1 MLDAIRSFFSSRI
14 DTDDRDAAGE
24 PGDAAENAPGDP
36 AGAGAGAGTPEEDE
50 AGPGG
55 PEAGSEGPLPERRAR
70 LAACALLL
78 ELAWADD
85 EFSASEREHL
95 EGTVRRQF
103 GLDEDETSELLE
115 LAHREQERAV
125 DLFQF
130 TRLIERHFTLG
141 QKMVLAEAMWGLVYA
156 DGTLASREG
165 YLIRKISNL
174 LHLEPGY
181 LAEARERVEGGGA
194 DEA

>member
-14 DTDDRDAAGE
+14 DADDRDAAGE
-24 PGDAAENAPGDP
+24 PADAAEAAPGDT
-36 AGAGAGAGTPEEDE
+36 AGAAAPAEGGAGS
-50 AGPGG
+50 GG
-55 PEAGSEGPLPERRAR
+55 RLPERRAR

-130 TRLIERHFTLG
+130 TRLIDRHFTLG

-181 LAEARERVEGGGA
+181 LAEARERVEEGGA